1 MCGLKVKWLVHPHRF
16 PRLCSAESRA
26 HLLPWLKGNKA
37 AQDKAL
43 SYRQFVAS
51 SFGPGMEM
59 ARVAK
64 GLSRPGRQDTW
75 DWLLLCGCRHEF
87 SCAALL
93 EKWLKSEAKCH
104 IARPLKS
111 GLKGKEDDC
120 QSVSCSQSTPGP
132 EAVFNRV
139 AKQLVRDWPLGGCG
153 QRRGKRREHW
163 LSISL
168 NLFRSSSLPGRLR
181 SLRLQ
186 PGESLTS
193 YENLLSDTLI

>member
-1 MCGLKVKWLVHPHRF
+1 MRGLKVKWLVHPHRF
-16 PRLCSAESRA
+16 PRLFSAESGA

-37 AQDKAL
+37 AQDKPSSIVLQAIRGL
-43 SYRQFVAS
+43 ILRSWDGDGSGRQ
-51 SFGPGMEM
+51 
-59 ARVAK
+59 

-153 QRRGKRREHW
+153 QRRGKRREH
-163 LSISL
+163 LAL
-168 NLFRSSSLPGRLR
+168 H
-181 SLRLQ
+181 
-186 PGESLTS
+186 LT
-193 YENLLSDTLI
+193 